1 MLLSILFL
9 LVVASPGA
17 SANEGKLEAA
27 GAFTDQAASEALRN
41 AVEPKGHR
49 VVMKDGSTL
58 CDIWLRKQVA
68 TKAKGDVSG
77 AIYTELPDSAL
88 VGVISFPK
96 DARDYRG
103 QQVKAG
109 AYTLRYA
116 LHPADGNHL
125 GISVYRD
132 FLVMSP
138 VGADQNPDAALK
150 FDELMKLSAKT
161 LGSVHPSPISLV
173 SPEGLKNSPGV
184 ETNDHGNLVFVA
196 RVKTQSGADMPIAF
210 VVKGEAE
217 Q

>member
-1 MLLSILFL
+1 
-9 LVVASPGA
+9 
-17 SANEGKLEAA
+17 
-27 GAFTDQAASEALRN
+27 
-41 AVEPKGHR
+41 
-49 VVMKDGSTL
+49 
-58 CDIWLRKQVA
+58 
-68 TKAKGDVSG
+68 
-77 AIYTELPDSAL
+77 
-88 VGVISFPK
+88 
-96 DARDYRG
+96 